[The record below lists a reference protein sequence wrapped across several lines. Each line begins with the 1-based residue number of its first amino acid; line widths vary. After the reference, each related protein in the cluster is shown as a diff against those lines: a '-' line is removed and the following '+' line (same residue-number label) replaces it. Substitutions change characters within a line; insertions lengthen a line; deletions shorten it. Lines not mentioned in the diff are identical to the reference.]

1 MVFDKCTH
9 LEVTLVCIMV
19 FFPLLSFHGASC
31 SQTTA
36 AARVCFSFDP
46 FLTALRHLLYVVC
59 EPLAANLLQHQLL
72 LGLGHPHPYPAH
84 FHWLHVFWCL
94 LWSVIFKQNSRTLSL
109 DPRPLLFAA
118 LWLWYQRVQLNL
130 CKNTLRIARRSPPV
144 NSASG
149 MVL

>member
-1 MVFDKCTH
+1 MHNSHPTPSSNTSTQADRWATGLNFSCKRLSTQLYIKGRLWMVFDKCTH

-59 EPLAANLLQHQLL
+59 EPLAA
-72 LGLGHPHPYPAH
+72 HPHGIH
-84 FHWLHVFWCL
+84 FNINFFWGL
-94 LWSVIFKQNSRTLSL
+94 INRIRIPPPL
-109 DPRPLLFAA
+109 DPRPLLASCAA
-118 LWLWYQRVQLNL
+118 
-130 CKNTLRIARRSPPV
+130 
-144 NSASG
+144 
-149 MVL
+149 